1 MNKRLRL
8 ASLLMAALFAASIL
22 TPALAAAP
30 EDEAPAA
37 EPSDKEEVIYF
48 TLDSSGAVESA
59 YVVNSFPGGDITDYG
74 DYSDVKVLNTEDEIT
89 YSDGVVHLTS
99 DAAKVYYQ
107 GTLENPVLPWNIEL
121 GYTLDGKSIS
131 PDELGGKSGKLVI
144 SFNVTK
150 NDKCS
155 GSFYDDYALQ
165 ANFTLPGDCCTGISA
180 PDATIASVGADKQL
194 TYTLLP
200 GEGIATTITADVEDF
215 HMPDVS
221 INGIHLN
228 LDVDVD
234 TEGLKD
240 QVGELISATS
250 QLNDGAAALYSGSE
264 ALRTGASGLLDG
276 SESLHSGIAELDAGV
291 SELQSGLGTMRDGLN
306 ELYSRSPE
314 LVSGSA
320 QVYSALK
327 QIDSALDGLDLDSE
341 LAPLMTDLSALLKT
355 SEDVKTTVA
364 SLQETAGSMDQ
375 LLSLGQSMVTSTTNN
390 NTTAIGIID
399 EMLGK
404 DEFQAYATQLEE
416 VKGALNTSSTMLTF
430 IMSQVTSG
438 IAKFE
443 TSASTLV
450 TQLTELNK
458 LGSGLQANVDT
469 VLEPINTKLDTLKA
483 AISQLTTKYAA
494 LDSGISS
501 YTGGVAQLVTGF
513 GSVMSGVSALAEGSS
528 ELLSGSDDLNAG
540 AAELYNGVADLCSGA
555 QTMANGAGALHTE
568 TSGLDV
574 QAEVDSLLAGIG
586 GNMDSPTSFVS
597 EENGTISSVQFVI
610 STAEIAGADDDT
622 APEPA
627 PEQPSLWERFIAL
640 FGL

>member
-1 MNKRLRL
+1 MSKRLRS
-8 ASLLMAALFAASIL
+8 ASAVLAALFAATIL
-22 TPALAAAP
+22 TPALAA
-30 EDEAPAA
+30 ETEAPAA
-37 EPSDKEEVIYF
+37 EPSAKEEVIYF
-48 TLDSSGAVESA
+48 TLDASGAVESA
-59 YVVNSFPGGDITDYG
+59 YAVNSFPGGEITDYG

-89 YSDGVVHLTS
+89 YENGVVHLSS

-107 GTLENPVLPWNIEL
+107 GTLKDPVLPWNIEL
-121 GYTLDGKSIS
+121 AYTLDGKSIS

-150 NDKCS
+150 NEKCS
-155 GSFYDDYALQ
+155 GSFYSDYALQ
-165 ANFTLPGDCCTGISA
+165 ANFTLPGECCTNISA

-200 GEGIATTITADVEDF
+200 GEGIATTITAEVEDF
-215 HMPDVS
+215 HMPAVS

-276 SESLHSGIAELDAGV
+276 SEDLHSGIAQLDAGV
-291 SELQSGLGTMRDGLN
+291 GELQSGLVTMRDGLN

-327 QIDSALDGLDLDSE
+327 YIDTQLDALDLDSA
-341 LAPLMTDLSALLKT
+341 LTPLMTDLNSLLAQSSAVQ
-355 SEDVKTTVA
+355 ETVT
-364 SLQETAGSMDQ
+364 SLQTAAESMGGM
-375 LLSLGQSMVTSTTNN
+375 LTSGMVTAENV
-390 NTTAIGIID
+390 TAANDYASSIIKG
-399 EMLGK
+399 MLSN
-404 DEFQAYATQLEE
+404 DEFKNYAAQLET
-416 VKGALNTSSTMLTF
+416 VQKALSGSSDALNTIMGTVSSSISSLN
-430 IMSQVTSG
+430 
-438 IAKFE
+438 
-443 TSASTLV
+443 TSASALV

-458 LGSGLQANVDT
+458 IGSGLQDKVNG
-469 VLEPINTKLDTLKA
+469 VLESIKTQLGTLKA
-483 AISQLTTKYAA
+483 AISQLTTQYAA
-494 LDSGISS
+494 LDAGISS

-528 ELLSGSDDLNAG
+528 ALLSGSDDLNAG

-574 QAEVDSLLAGIG
+574 QAEVDNLLAGIG

-610 STAEIAGADDDT
+610 STAEIAASADNT
-622 APEPA
+622 TPEPE
-627 PEQPSLWERFIAL
+627 PEQPTLWERFLAL

>member
-1 MNKRLRL
+1 MSKRLRS
-8 ASLLMAALFAASIL
+8 ASAVLAALFAATIL
-22 TPALAAAP
+22 TPALAA
-30 EDEAPAA
+30 ETEAPAA
-37 EPSDKEEVIYF
+37 EPSAKEEVIYF
-48 TLDSSGAVESA
+48 TLDASGAVESA
-59 YVVNSFPGGDITDYG
+59 YAVNSFPGGDITDYG

-89 YSDGVVHLTS
+89 YENGVVHLSS

-107 GTLENPVLPWNIEL
+107 GTLKDPVLPWNIEL
-121 GYTLDGKSIS
+121 AYTLDGKSIS

-150 NDKCS
+150 NEKCS
-155 GSFYDDYALQ
+155 GSFYSDYALQ
-165 ANFTLPGDCCTGISA
+165 ANFTLPGECCTNISA

-200 GEGIATTITADVEDF
+200 GEGIATTITAEVEDF
-215 HMPDVS
+215 HMPAVS

-276 SESLHSGIAELDAGV
+276 SEDLHSGIAQLDAGV
-291 SELQSGLGTMRDGLN
+291 GELQSGLGTMRDGLN

-320 QVYSALK
+320 QVYSALT
-327 QIDSALDGLDLDSE
+327 QINTTLNALDLDTT
-341 LAPLMTDLSALLKT
+341 LTPLMTDLNSLLAQSSAVQ
-355 SEDVKTTVA
+355 ETVT
-364 SLQETAGSMDQ
+364 SLQEAAGSMSQ
-375 LLSLGQSMVTSTTNN
+375 LLSFGQSMVTGATNKN
-390 NTTAIGIID
+390 STAIGIIE
-399 EMLGK
+399 EMKGK
-404 DEFQAYATQLEE
+404 DEFKDYATQLET
-416 VKGALNTSSTMLTF
+416 VKAALDGSTGALNTIMGTVSSSISSLN
-430 IMSQVTSG
+430 
-438 IAKFE
+438 
-443 TSASTLV
+443 TSASNLAA
-450 TQLTELNK
+450 QLTELND
-458 LGSGLQANVDT
+458 LGSKLQENVSG
-469 VLEPINTKLDTLKA
+469 VLESIKTQISTLKA
-483 AISQLTTKYAA
+483 AISQLTAKYAT
-494 LDSGISS
+494 LDAGISS

-528 ELLSGSDDLNAG
+528 ALLSGSDDLNAG

-610 STAEIAGADDDT
+610 STAEIAASADDT
-622 APEPA
+622 APEPE
-627 PEQPSLWERFIAL
+627 PEQPTLWERFLAL

>member
-1 MNKRLRL
+1 MSKRLRS
-8 ASLLMAALFAASIL
+8 ASAVLAALFAATIL
-22 TPALAAAP
+22 TPALAA
-30 EDEAPAA
+30 ETEAPAA
-37 EPSDKEEVIYF
+37 EPSAKEEVIYF
-48 TLDSSGAVESA
+48 TLDASGAVESA
-59 YVVNSFPGGDITDYG
+59 YAVNSFPGGDITDYG

-89 YSDGVVHLTS
+89 YADGKVSLSS

-107 GTLENPVLPWNIEL
+107 GTLKDPVLPWNIEL
-121 GYTLDGKSIS
+121 AYTLDGKSIS

-150 NDKCS
+150 NEKCS
-155 GSFYDDYALQ
+155 GSFYSDYALQ
-165 ANFTLPGDCCTGISA
+165 ANFTLPGECCTNISA
-180 PDATIASVGADKQL
+180 PDATVASVGADKQL

-200 GEGIATTITADVEDF
+200 GEGIATTITAEVEDF
-215 HMPDVS
+215 HMPAVS

-276 SESLHSGIAELDAGV
+276 SEDLHSGIAQLDAGV
-291 SELQSGLGTMRDGLN
+291 GELQSGLVTMRDGLN

-320 QVYSALK
+320 QVYSALNYIDTQLDSVSIDTGSLGLLVTQVGNLADGAERAYNGAVALQGSLSSTAFDYAVGVGDLTANNNK
-327 QIDSALDGLDLDSE
+327 AIANIDSVISTLDPSSETYQLLNGIKSLLSKNNEAFQGAEIYVDTAGQGLSGLVSG
-341 LAPLMTDLSALLKT
+341 LKT
-355 SEDVKTTVA
+355 LNESCAELNAAMTT
-364 SLQETAGSMDQ
+364 
-375 LLSLGQSMVTSTTNN
+375 LSGTVT
-390 NTTAIGIID
+390 GL
-399 EMLGK
+399 LGK
-404 DEFQAYATQLEE
+404 LAELQ
-416 VKGALNTSSTMLTF
+416 
-430 IMSQVTSG
+430 SG
-438 IAKFE
+438 IA
-443 TSASTLV
+443 T
-450 TQLTELNK
+450 
-458 LGSGLQANVDT
+458 
-469 VLEPINTKLDTLKA
+469 
-483 AISQLTTKYAA
+483 LTTQYAA
-494 LDSGISS
+494 LDAGISS

-528 ELLSGSDDLNAG
+528 ALLSGSDDLNAG

-568 TSGLDV
+568 TSGLNV

-610 STAEIAGADDDT
+610 STAEIAASADDT
-622 APEPA
+622 APEPE
-627 PEQPSLWERFIAL
+627 PEQPTLWERFLAL

>member
-1 MNKRLRL
+1 MSKRLRS
-8 ASLLMAALFAASIL
+8 ASAVLAALFAATIL
-22 TPALAAAP
+22 TPALAA
-30 EDEAPAA
+30 ETEAPAA
-37 EPSDKEEVIYF
+37 EPSAKEEVIYF
-48 TLDSSGAVESA
+48 TLDASGAVESA
-59 YVVNSFPGGDITDYG
+59 YAVNSFPGGDITDYG

-89 YSDGVVHLTS
+89 YEGGVVRLSS

-107 GTLENPVLPWNIEL
+107 GTLKDPVLPWNIEL
-121 GYTLDGKSIS
+121 AYTLDGKSIS

-150 NDKCS
+150 NEKCS
-155 GSFYDDYALQ
+155 GSFYSDYALQ
-165 ANFTLPGDCCTGISA
+165 ANFTLPGECCTNISA

-200 GEGIATTITADVEDF
+200 GEGIATTITAEVEDF
-215 HMPDVS
+215 HMPAVS

-276 SESLHSGIAELDAGV
+276 SEDLHSGIAQLDAGV
-291 SELQSGLGTMRDGLN
+291 SELQDGLVTMRDGLN

-320 QVYSALK
+320 QVYSALT
-327 QIDSALDGLDLDSE
+327 QINTTLNTLDLDTA
-341 LAPLMTDLSALLKT
+341 LAPLMTDLNSLLAQSSAVQ
-355 SEDVKTTVA
+355 ETVT
-364 SLQETAGSMDQ
+364 SLQTAAESMGGM
-375 LLSLGQSMVTSTTNN
+375 LTSGMVTAENV
-390 NTTAIGIID
+390 TAANDYASSIIN
-399 EMLGK
+399 EMLIN
-404 DEFQAYATQLEE
+404 DEFKDYTAQLET
-416 VKGALNTSSTMLTF
+416 VQKALSGSSDALNTIMGTVSSSISSLN
-430 IMSQVTSG
+430 
-438 IAKFE
+438 
-443 TSASTLV
+443 TSASALV

-458 LGSGLQANVDT
+458 IGSGLQDKVNG
-469 VLEPINTKLDTLKA
+469 VLESIKTQLGTLKA
-483 AISQLTTKYAA
+483 AISQLTTQYAT
-494 LDSGISS
+494 LDAGISS

-528 ELLSGSDDLNAG
+528 ALLSGSDDLNAG

-610 STAEIAGADDDT
+610 STAEIAASADDT
-622 APEPA
+622 TPEPE
-627 PEQPSLWERFIAL
+627 PEQPTLWERFLAL